1 MLHKATGADFGAG
14 KAGKAMTRKSG
25 DLPQANTQSRRGVR
39 LDGGTSAVV
48 SITVCGQPLSQ
59 IFVTLPASCA
69 GHGWDT

>member
-48 SITVCGQPLSQ
+48 SITVCGQ
-59 IFVTLPASCA
+59 
-69 GHGWDT
+69 